1 MTLARMAAVAASAAG
16 RSLHQVGKP
25 GFRTCQRRFACMGP
39 FRGKQSFHSKKIPS
53 FSCPSRAYPSG
64 GSFAVLAVLRLV
76 ARRAPVGRPPMD
88 PLDLAGSASDG
99 RVESTDCTCWLA
111 CQPGRDWL
119 PVSLLA
125 LGRVALAVQVRCPS
139 AA

>member
-16 RSLHQVGKP
+16 RWLHQVGKLV
-25 GFRTCQRRFACMGP
+25 FLTCQRRFACMGP
-39 FRGKQSFHSKKIPS
+39 FQGKQSFHSKKIPS

-64 GSFAVLAVLRLV
+64 GFFAVLAVLRFV
-76 ARRAPVGRPPMD
+76 ARRAPVGKLRMD
-88 PLDLAGSASDG
+88 PLDLTRSASDG
-99 RVESTDCTCWLA
+99 QVESTDCTYWLA

-119 PVSLLA
+119 PVSLLV
-125 LGRVALAVQVRCPS
+125 LDRVALAVQVRCPS